1 MPETVESTPA
11 SVTVITRKD
20 IDERAARDVADVLRE
35 VPGLS
40 VSRTGSLGKT
50 TSIFIRGASSKQ
62 ALVLWNG
69 VEINDPYFSGYNW
82 AQFSTAEVQRVEVV
96 RGPFSSLYGA
106 DAVGGVVNI
115 ITAGGHDH
123 ADLDFAAG
131 GRGLFNGLASFARTS
146 GPVPLHLAAE
156 PRQDDGFAPN
166 DHDPE

>member
-1 MPETVESTPA
+1 
-11 SVTVITRKD
+11 
-20 IDERAARDVADVLRE
+20 
-35 VPGLS
+35 
-40 VSRTGSLGKT
+40 GSLGKT

-82 AQFSTAEVQRVEVV
+82 GQFSTAEVQRVEVV

-123 ADLDFAAG
+123 ADLDIAAG
-131 GRGLFNGLASFARTS
+131 GRGHFNRLASFRPTAGRVAPHRSSGHRPDDCCGPTS
-146 GPVPLHLAAE
+146 NQTETSL
-156 PRQDDGFAPN
+156 
-166 DHDPE
+166 